1 MYNHNQKS
9 RQDTVSSALS
19 RTSHRSDDSY
29 TSSTSTAATSVCDE
43 NHHHHLHQPS
53 LPPLTRQ
60 RLRHTSTRIFHGASR
75 SSPRSSCSSTRD
87 DDAEFYAEPEEY
99 GVDDNDDYP
108 TPSYTITT
116 AALHPQPAQAQTP
129 LPTTPHDFA
138 SYFPSYRRLTI
149 AHDSSAPDLAMNLI
163 ISTTPSS
170 ELKTAMQLFHLRMHD
185 IPTRA
190 FSLRRYCRDS
200 GREVCHSVLRQGGE
214 KVKGQKKQKQKQT
227 KHPKLQRSMS
237 TALATVTRGGV
248 KRADSWGAGGSNYKA
263 SYPPPHPTPLLTIPT
278 RHDSGYATNSDEDDD
293 EFSSSSDSEDD
304 EEQFPPTPSSLPGK
318 KGKRTKTNTTHLEFS
333 NYAHVDLTRRGSAG
347 KGKHWDFEYWGTP
360 YRWKREGESYHLVPT
375 TSSSS
380 SSSNGGGGAV
390 AHIVPDVLTPSQTL
404 SEAREGG
411 WIPKCSFWISD
422 PKLLRGGDV
431 ADVVV
436 ATGILALVD
445 DKARREGGGQG
456 RRYRRSIKVPMSPV
470 TLDLEVVT
478 PREMMRSVFRRGS
491 RDERP
496 GTAGRREK
504 EGSGLRFGRAVEAC

>member
-1 MYNHNQKS
+1 MYNHKS

-29 TSSTSTAATSVCDE
+29 TSTTSTAATSVCDE
-43 NHHHHLHQPS
+43 HHQPS

-60 RLRHTSTRIFHGASR
+60 RLRHTSTRIFHSASR
-75 SSPRSSCSSTRD
+75 SSPRSSCSSTRS

-99 GVDDNDDYP
+99 GLDYNEDYP
-108 TPSYTITT
+108 TPSYTTV
-116 AALHPQPAQAQTP
+116 PQLQLQAQTP

-138 SYFPSYRRLTI
+138 SYFPSHRRLTI
-149 AHDSSAPDLAMNLI
+149 AHDASAEDMAMNLI

-200 GREVCHSVLRQGGE
+200 GREVCHSVLRQGE
-214 KVKGQKKQKQKQT
+214 KVKGQKKQT

-248 KRADSWGAGGSNYKA
+248 KRADSWGASSTHKA

-293 EFSSSSDSEDD
+293 DFSSSASDSDDDND
-304 EEQFPPTPSSLPGK
+304 EETPTPPPSSLPGK

-347 KGKHWDFEYWGTP
+347 SGKHWDFEYWGTP
-360 YRWKREGESYHLVPT
+360 YSWKREGESYHLVPT
-375 TSSSS
+375 SNSSG
-380 SSSNGGGGAV
+380 NNAGAV

-445 DKARREGGGQG
+445 DKARGVRPAT
-456 RRYRRSIKVPMSPV
+456 RYRRSIKVPMSPV

-496 GTAGRREK
+496 GTAGTGAGRRREK